1 MEYLLGSI
9 VTLASVILIN
19 KIVRRTAS
27 QGQLNFQITQSYL
40 FKLLSEYNEKMMEEK
55 PLPDTQSYK
64 HIKNQYVRIMI
75 VEDEAYWIK
84 DNQLYVAKFE
94 DGTIDTDSTTEVDTM
109 SMSKVELEKTMFIV
123 ETLREEN

>member
-19 KIVRRTAS
+19 KIARRTAERS
-27 QGQLNFQITQSYL
+27 KINFEITQSYL
-40 FKLLSEYNEKMMEEK
+40 FKLLSEYNDRAIEDKS
-55 PLPDTQSYK
+55 PPDTQSYK

>member
-9 VTLASVILIN
+9 TTLVLVVLIN
-19 KIVRRTAS
+19 KIVRNTVS
-27 QGQLNFQITQSYL
+27 QGQINFQITQSYL
-40 FKLLSEYNEKMMEEK
+40 FKLLSEYNDRMMEEK
-55 PLPDTQSYK
+55 PLPETQSYK
-64 HIKNQYVRIMI
+64 HVKNQYVRIMI
-75 VEDEAYWIK
+75 VENEAYWIK

-94 DGTIDTDSTTEVDTM
+94 NGTIDTDSTSKVDTM